1 MKITENNKNKSV
13 RMVEMHQ
20 KYVFFLIF
28 FFFLDF
34 LENILK
40 KKFQN
45 LSCDTFKQVEKVK
58 VICNIHHI
66 IFYEQSFG
74 SLILLQKTPLGYP

>member
-1 MKITENNKNKSV
+1 
-13 RMVEMHQ
+13 MVEMHQ
-20 KYVFFLIF
+20 KHVFFFNFLL
-28 FFFLDF
+28 FLDF